1 MLWYTKLVISS
12 GYGEKGAGETIP
24 GGATLEFDVELL
36 DIKERDPEEKTDTQ
50 VNIFK
55 QIDKDSNE
63 ELSREEVHSF
73 MTEQGNM
80 PNDDETNH
88 ETIISEIFQQE
99 DTDKDGVISFKEFT
113 GPKHE
118 EL

>member
-1 MLWYTKLVISS
+1 M
-12 GYGEKGAGETIP
+12 
-24 GGATLEFDVELL
+24 
-36 DIKERDPEEKTDTQ
+36 
-50 VNIFK
+50 
-55 QIDKDSNE
+55 
-63 ELSREEVHSF
+63 HSF

-80 PNDDETNH
+80 PKDDETNH